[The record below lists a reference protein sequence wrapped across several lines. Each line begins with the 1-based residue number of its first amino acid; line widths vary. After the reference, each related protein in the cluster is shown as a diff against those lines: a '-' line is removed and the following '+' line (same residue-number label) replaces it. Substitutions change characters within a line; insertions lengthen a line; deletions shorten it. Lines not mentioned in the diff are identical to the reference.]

1 MNYTEE
7 QLLKRLQR
15 GDKEAFRQLFRSHYS
30 TLCRFAM
37 QLLHDKA
44 AAETIADDV
53 FFAIW
58 QNRTSLSIGTSM
70 RSYLFSAIR
79 NRCINEIDSMRRR
92 PSNPGSGT
100 DYEAE
105 QDLLAHV
112 FADDHHP
119 LGMLIE
125 KELEGEIARC
135 VEELPQDCRR
145 VFKMSRCEQMSYS
158 EIAERLGISVN
169 TVKYH
174 MKAALRQLHGSLG
187 DYLKVLVLLFL
198 AR

>member
-1 MNYTEE
+1 MTYTEQ
-7 QLLKRLQR
+7 QLLTRLQR
-15 GDKEAFRQLFRSHYS
+15 GDREAFRQLFRSHYG

-58 QNRTSLSIGTSM
+58 QNRADLTISTSM
-70 RSYLFSAIR
+70 RSYLFTAIR
-79 NRCINEIDSMRRR
+79 NRCLNEMSSKRRR
-92 PSNPGSGT
+92 PSTPGFAY

-105 QDLLAHV
+105 LDLLAHV
-112 FADDHHP
+112 FADNSHP
-119 LGMLIE
+119 LGQLIE

-135 VEELPQDCRR
+135 VEALPHDCRR
-145 VFKMSRCEQMSYS
+145 VFKMSRYEQMSYS
-158 EIAERLGISVN
+158 EIADELGISVN

-174 MKAALRQLHGSLG
+174 IKAALRQLHVSLG